1 MMRRSI
7 PKSTTKRL
15 YEMHAQVC
23 KVLANAKRIEVID
36 LLREGEKTAGEL
48 IEKMGI
54 SKANLSQQL
63 AVMLGKGVLT
73 ARRRGRSVS
82 YRLAYPGMLKAYD
95 MLPCPARSAGG
106 SSRARRA
113 LARRP
118 TTYGR
123 SPMKVLCMDA
133 RALHRAPES
142 ANQTRNSPKQ
152 TR

>member
-1 MMRRSI
+1 MRRSI
-7 PKSTTKRL
+7 QKSTTKRL

-73 ARRRGRSVS
+73 ARRQGRSVS

-95 MLPCPARSAGG
+95 MLRLVLLDRLEDQA
-106 SSRARRA
+106 A
-113 LARRP
+113 LAERWRGAQRR
-118 TTYGR
+118 TGGVR
-123 SPMKVLCMDA
+123 
-133 RALHRAPES
+133 
-142 ANQTRNSPKQ
+142 
-152 TR
+152 

>member
-73 ARRRGRSVS
+73 ARRQGRSVS

-95 MLPCPARSAGG
+95 MLRLVLLDRLEDQA
-106 SSRARRA
+106 A
-113 LARRP
+113 LAERWRGAQRR
-118 TTYGR
+118 TGGVR
-123 SPMKVLCMDA
+123 
-133 RALHRAPES
+133 
-142 ANQTRNSPKQ
+142 
-152 TR
+152 